1 LIWESNEL
9 LATMEGS
16 GAYRS
21 AEKLVEKGS
30 LGGNEGK
37 DWWRGIDLVEMRV
50 IFNFAFELGVALYL
64 NLFGHLLCWSD

>member
-1 LIWESNEL
+1 MTVRVFMVVVILVRLLGTGKAMIWENNEL

-16 GAYRS
+16 G

-37 DWWRGIDLVEMRV
+37 DWWR
-50 IFNFAFELGVALYL
+50 
-64 NLFGHLLCWSD
+64 